1 LDDTIYS
8 LHFKH
13 IFVTIYIYIAFFEI
27 NNRNIYIK
35 ICYIG
40 FIRYITGGVKK
51 MMNQKYK
58 MMFLRKKILK
68 SLVCVLLS
76 ISFVLPGYLVTADDP
91 TDKTGLDAQI
101 TGYTPTEPK
110 ENDTIII
117 TAKITNNDETDVSH
131 LLVRISIDSF
141 DNIIDT
147 KDVEIL
153 QTDTSVDISTQWMAQ
168 PGNHTVILSAITNI
182 SENFEIDPQDQ
193 IEIYDE
199 MDLFV
204 KAVPNQSNE
213 TPDTTLPIVTDTCYG
228 DNVKYEHLSN
238 GLIRATL
245 PSPTVYN
252 DECGKWEPADFDL
265 YWNDESSEWKTKK
278 STMDVSFK
286 NDLESTNMYRFEI
299 DDSWIEY
306 GLNDGEMIWYNPTE
320 DVSEVISSA
329 SPPSLDVT
337 KNEISYTDIF
347 DDTVIVYKVLPFGVK
362 ENIIL
367 SSPPKYKDI
376 DKICTSLVYTG
387 ELQVSN
393 NLTFWIDEKEF
404 NEEEI
409 STNGKIE
416 FRKTGEPDSIFWF
429 PSPFAYDSNQK
440 IENYTDCIYRLKKID
455 GIIEFSVEISADW
468 LLSPDR
474 VYPVY
479 IDPTVLTEYPVDDTY
494 ARSYRHS
501 TVYGY
506 GNEFTVNPRSSDICR
521 TFLKFDLSEIP
532 SGATISSATLR
543 YYYYRWWEANPVG
556 RTNNLHKVTET
567 WSEDSLT
574 WDNKPGYNPTV
585 FSSYIVPSSYGWIE
599 TDITSYI
606 QDKVDGEADHG
617 FMVKDNTET
626 SMGSNTNPCM
636 YSKEYGSYTP
646 EIVIEYIEGGSST
659 NWASLTNGG
668 TLTFSYSDA
677 NNARPQSNWDNM
689 HDEQDNTYGYL
700 DWHAGQWVKITFS
713 GTKTIDQIK
722 FYADQVGEHYIKYL
736 RASDSTWVDV
746 SGYMPESSDLQW
758 YTYDFN
764 PVEVDAILYDQ
775 VGQTPVSQGSCK
787 IYEFQAFD
795 NAAGGSSEYH
805 EDFEDEIGLEWST
818 YCSSLLNG
826 RNERSSYSVHGG
838 SYSWRMDVISYN
850 GNYNLNE
857 LILHVSVSDASYLNL
872 SFFTREFGDETHNLP
887 SSTFTYHT
895 NADGISVS
903 TDGVYWEPFWQ
914 YPSLVSSWTG
924 FGPLDI
930 SEEILVDGDVFI
942 KFQQYDNYQLATD
955 GILWDDIFLESD
967 GIISTI
973 PTFEY
978 CWREGE
984 SWDRS
989 YDTNGGVEWT
999 EPKSTDAS
1007 DGEYTNHSVDMYSVD
1022 YAEYDFT
1029 VNTVDT
1035 YYFWIR
1041 GYHAYDSCCDI
1052 RIKWDGSQI
1061 GSSLNW
1067 DTTGGWEWDYIGSKS
1082 VTTTGLHTL
1091 KVEGWNKDYI
1101 RIDNLLITS
1110 NDGFTPPGKGVEG
1123 SYRHDLG
1130 IDTET
1135 HDVLDYDYIET
1146 VSRELSEIVSLET
1159 VYPGDEIDRGRS
1171 YGTPGERYAK
1181 NLINDRF
1188 LYDCGLNPV
1197 LEEIDSSFDEF
1208 KRDPGLTVVS
1218 GNYNYR
1224 SKVEHND
1231 LMDRLDWVGKRKTY
1245 DSVDM
1250 KINVP
1255 VKTMVYPMFSC
1266 RFHGAMKGIHDQ
1278 QYGLINHFHL
1288 EESVS
1293 NRYFGFG
1300 FTVDSDHVPE
1310 GYCGLRGEFFDGST
1324 LYTTGWIVIGDDCTC
1339 YPEVYIMGNRGYLTV
1354 GDDTESVSVG
1364 GSFDGEYD
1372 EFHFKLGEQ
1381 TGSYLGNGAEGW
1393 FDDLEIGTVRSGYI
1407 HYGVD
1412 RVPEGKL
1419 NVSSKQFFMKNDLG
1433 VFEEITECYIS
1444 PQYTHLVRLVSSYFD
1459 GISFVDHDCYDL
1471 SMVVPSDPN
1480 DPLDVHAAPDDLS
1493 AYNYVIDNYII
1504 PDLLNE
1510 NPSFDGYNDFF
1521 AWCFNKINLSYPI
1534 LDLFNLDGDDACNI
1548 PWFDYCQVYDDDFVY
1563 IEENPMFNPSVS
1575 PPNWGKWMEN
1585 LVNFRYQFRYY
1596 VWSLIKPK
1604 CKGIIHYDHNTVN
1617 STYDMNLNAGY
1628 SLPII
1633 SIAHDQGY
1641 DLHMAVINDDDSR
1654 SDWVKF
1660 NLHQTYEPDIES
1672 YNVIGEIPGSNP
1684 DETVI
1689 IGCLYDSW
1697 WNQGAAD
1704 SAIGIGMMLS
1714 IAKYFHDNGI
1724 TPNRNLRFVAFA
1736 GEEQGLK
1743 GAWFYESVHR
1753 YDENVVAY
1761 IDLNQLGMSQP
1772 SSGDPRLRFVIPS
1785 CREGLNHTMEGITD
1799 VFDYEEST
1807 GDTADFWLRTHDVF
1821 DYPSDHTPFQKRSS
1835 CDIIGFIKAHE
1846 DRKWR
1851 MHHRDGESHDAGDA
1865 MYYYFEDD
1873 VKVTVDM
1880 IWETVKY
1887 LTIDT

>member
-1 LDDTIYS
+1 
-8 LHFKH
+8 
-13 IFVTIYIYIAFFEI
+13 
-27 NNRNIYIK
+27 
-35 ICYIG
+35 
-40 FIRYITGGVKK
+40 
-51 MMNQKYK
+51 
-58 MMFLRKKILK
+58 MFLRKKILK

-182 SENFEIDPQDQ
+182 SENFEIDPFDQ

-213 TPDTTLPIVTDTCYG
+213 TPNTTLPIVTDIYYG
-228 DNVKYEHLSN
+228 DNVRYEHLSN

-329 SPPSLDVT
+329 SSPSLDVT

-393 NLTFWIDEKEF
+393 NLTIWIDEKEF

-474 VYPVY
+474 VYPVF
-479 IDPTVLTEYPVDDTY
+479 IDPTVLTEYPVDDSY

-585 FSSYIVPSSYGWIE
+585 FSSYIVPGSYGWIE

-606 QDKVDGEADHG
+606 QDKVDGETDYG

-646 EIVIEYIEGGSST
+646 ELVIEYVEGGSST

-668 TLTFSYSDA
+668 ALSFSYSDA

-689 HDEQDNTYGYL
+689 HDEQNNTYGYL

-758 YTYDFN
+758 YTFDFN

-775 VGQTPVSQGSCK
+775 VGQTPAGGGSCR

-818 YCSSLLNG
+818 YYNDSIYG
-826 RNERSSYSVHGG
+826 HIERSTYSSNSGD
-838 SYSWRMDVISYN
+838 YSFRMDVKES
-850 GNYNLNE
+850 GHYNLNE
-857 LILHVSVSDASYLNL
+857 LILHVYVSDASYLNL
-872 SFFTREFGDETHNLP
+872 SFYSKDYSDENYPSMP
-887 SSTFTYHT
+887 SSFTGHSNT
-895 NADGISVS
+895 DGIAVS
-903 TDGVYWEPFWQ
+903 NDRVNWMRLWQ
-914 YPSLVSSWTG
+914 YPSSVSSWTQ
-924 FGPLDI
+924 FGPFDI
-930 SEEILVDGDVFI
+930 SSVISISGDIYI
-942 KFQQYDNYQLATD
+942 KFQQYDNYKISSD
-955 GILWDDIFLESD
+955 GILWDDI
-967 GIISTI
+967 
-973 PTFEY
+973 
-978 CWREGE
+978 
-984 SWDRS
+984 
-989 YDTNGGVEWT
+989 
-999 EPKSTDAS
+999 
-1007 DGEYTNHSVDMYSVD
+1007 
-1022 YAEYDFT
+1022 
-1029 VNTVDT
+1029 
-1035 YYFWIR
+1035 
-1041 GYHAYDSCCDI
+1041 
-1052 RIKWDGSQI
+1052 
-1061 GSSLNW
+1061 
-1067 DTTGGWEWDYIGSKS
+1067 
-1082 VTTTGLHTL
+1082 
-1091 KVEGWNKDYI
+1091 
-1101 RIDNLLITS
+1101 
-1110 NDGFTPPGKGVEG
+1110 
-1123 SYRHDLG
+1123 
-1130 IDTET
+1130 
-1135 HDVLDYDYIET
+1135 
-1146 VSRELSEIVSLET
+1146 SLET
-1159 VYPGDEIDRGRS
+1159 DGTIDTTYEFIMPEWGGAMIHSDLHLSDNIDLSPFSPSALGNEWSTYSSTSGGHNERNYDIGQTEQNNCNFWLMDTTYSGVNNLNEMILQINLDGASYLHLGFSTMESQYGDE
-1171 YGTPGERYAK
+1171 
-1181 NLINDRF
+1181 
-1188 LYDCGLNPV
+1188 LNPM
-1197 LEEIDSSFDEF
+1197 DETF
-1208 KRDPGLTVVS
+1208 QGHQNAD
-1218 GNYNYR
+1218 
-1224 SKVEHND
+1224 
-1231 LMDRLDWVGKRKTY
+1231 
-1245 DSVDM
+1245 
-1250 KINVP
+1250 
-1255 VKTMVYPMFSC
+1255 
-1266 RFHGAMKGIHDQ
+1266 GI
-1278 QYGLINHFHL
+1278 
-1288 EESVS
+1288 
-1293 NRYFGFG
+1293 
-1300 FTVDSDHVPE
+1300 
-1310 GYCGLRGEFFDGST
+1310 
-1324 LYTTGWIVIGDDCTC
+1324 
-1339 YPEVYIMGNRGYLTV
+1339 
-1354 GDDTESVSVG
+1354 
-1364 GSFDGEYD
+1364 
-1372 EFHFKLGEQ
+1372 
-1381 TGSYLGNGAEGW
+1381 A
-1393 FDDLEIGTVRSGYI
+1393 
-1407 HYGVD
+1407 
-1412 RVPEGKL
+1412 
-1419 NVSSKQFFMKNDLG
+1419 VSS
-1433 VFEEITECYIS
+1433 
-1444 PQYTHLVRLVSSYFD
+1444 
-1459 GISFVDHDCYDL
+1459 
-1471 SMVVPSDPN
+1471 
-1480 DPLDVHAAPDDLS
+1480 
-1493 AYNYVIDNYII
+1493 
-1504 PDLLNE
+1504 
-1510 NPSFDGYNDFF
+1510 DGYNWVELWQYPNTVSTWTDYSYPTIPNIGDKISLSGDIFIKFQQCDNCEHPTDGIWWDDISLETNGNILIDSENIGDTYLQDFELKKWIRNELPIEQVWTPSNGIAGNGEIAVNPF
-1521 AWCFNKINLSYPI
+1521 VGLYNCVIVYDYDGNRLWKSASLFDWGVSVVSSTFMVSVDNKII
-1534 LDLFNLDGDDACNI
+1534 
-1548 PWFDYCQVYDDDFVY
+1548 VFV
-1563 IEENPMFNPSVS
+1563 
-1575 PPNWGKWMEN
+1575 
-1585 LVNFRYQFRYY
+1585 
-1596 VWSLIKPK
+1596 
-1604 CKGIIHYDHNTVN
+1604 
-1617 STYDMNLNAGY
+1617 
-1628 SLPII
+1628 
-1633 SIAHDQGY
+1633 
-1641 DLHMAVINDDDSR
+1641 
-1654 SDWVKF
+1654 
-1660 NLHQTYEPDIES
+1660 
-1672 YNVIGEIPGSNP
+1672 
-1684 DETVI
+1684 
-1689 IGCLYDSW
+1689 
-1697 WNQGAAD
+1697 
-1704 SAIGIGMMLS
+1704 
-1714 IAKYFHDNGI
+1714 
-1724 TPNRNLRFVAFA
+1724 
-1736 GEEQGLK
+1736 
-1743 GAWFYESVHR
+1743 
-1753 YDENVVAY
+1753 
-1761 IDLNQLGMSQP
+1761 
-1772 SSGDPRLRFVIPS
+1772 
-1785 CREGLNHTMEGITD
+1785 
-1799 VFDYEEST
+1799 
-1807 GDTADFWLRTHDVF
+1807 
-1821 DYPSDHTPFQKRSS
+1821 
-1835 CDIIGFIKAHE
+1835 
-1846 DRKWR
+1846 
-1851 MHHRDGESHDAGDA
+1851 
-1865 MYYYFEDD
+1865 
-1873 VKVTVDM
+1873 
-1880 IWETVKY
+1880 
-1887 LTIDT
+1887 